1 LYPAALAVGLTRMV
15 TEPSQHGGKG
25 VGFMD
30 DEPRV
35 QVTTLRDIVDIGRDV
50 LVDRAGALTG
60 RDGNVEAQVPAA
72 ANDLVGS
79 RVGGRLADLLED
91 LVGADHADGLRG
103 FPEERSLVLGHE
115 PERRVLPIHAV
126 RSR

>member
-1 LYPAALAVGLTRMV
+1 MV

-35 QVTTLRDIVDIGRDV
+35 QVTALRDIVDIGRDV

-72 ANDLVGS
+72 AKDLVGS
-79 RVGGRLADLLED
+79 RVGRRLADLLED
-91 LVGADHADGLRG
+91 LVGTHLRGTGRTDGLQNSAEGRHQAAAIANATS
-103 FPEERSLVLGHE
+103 R
-115 PERRVLPIHAV
+115 AV
-126 RSR
+126 RAPSGMPE